1 MSDVFKWMLQRGDDN
16 TIVVATD
23 ARNAKIRFNLQAIVG
38 ETQKDEQKYL
48 ETHIVYKGHP
58 HKSDFRFP
66 SRKVFGALSNM
77 ETAVGVLPVSRVR
90 MRTRSRATFSA
101 CGESSTHTQS
111 YSGVHWRT
119 LASLPRMAIEVKEA
133 VTGVPVPTSDE
144 FVFKETKTKG
154 HPLFWKETLDVEL
167 HIAFFKDTH
176 VTHVLDV
183 TPGSGAA
190 MCAAAVLN
198 INYEGIA
205 MSAKHAAWLDNI
217 MDKAIFAAIQVRS
230 SYTDTTVDAKGKA
243 VVDSDAKQLQ
253 ENVLLYFKDLIEEGR
268 KYVQRECCQPAADDD
283 SIDDADDEEDDE
295 SQQRH

>member
-1 MSDVFKWMLQRGDDN
+1 
-16 TIVVATD
+16 
-23 ARNAKIRFNLQAIVG
+23 
-38 ETQKDEQKYL
+38 
-48 ETHIVYKGHP
+48 
-58 HKSDFRFP
+58 
-66 SRKVFGALSNM
+66 
-77 ETAVGVLPVSRVR
+77 
-90 MRTRSRATFSA
+90 
-101 CGESSTHTQS
+101 
-111 YSGVHWRT
+111 
-119 LASLPRMAIEVKEA
+119 MAIEVKEA

-154 HPLFWKETLDVEL
+154 HPLFWKETLDVEW

-295 SQQRH
+295 SQQR